1 MSRPHIP
8 LPQKFLIVG
17 LGIQGVKRRAI
28 IGERPCLTA
37 DPFVATA
44 DYVRIQD
51 VPLDSF
57 DVVFLCTPDSV
68 KKEIVEYCVTHGKHV
83 LIEKPF
89 TLEPAVY
96 AELSVLQENTGST
109 IYVAYNHRFEPH
121 IARVKE
127 LLEQGNLGEIYTV
140 SLSYGNGTAELVR
153 LSDWRDSGIGV
164 VADLGSHLL
173 DMIDFW
179 WGLKGRNIDFL
190 DARTIENRA
199 YDQATFRVSGE
210 PSIYAETTMLSWRND
225 FHCHIRGSEGSA
237 HISSLCKW
245 GPTSLTIR
253 GRVRPNGRPDEHTTT
268 LVESDPTW
276 SREFDHFVALIEE
289 GNPGNLATS
298 REISRILGAVSPI

>member
-1 MSRPHIP
+1 MSR
-8 LPQKFLIVG
+8 PQKFLVVG
-17 LGIQGVKRRAI
+17 LGIQGVKRRTI
-28 IGERPCLTA
+28 IGERPCLTV

-44 DYVRIQD
+44 DYRRIQD
-51 VPLDSF
+51 VPIDSF

-68 KKEIVEYCVTHGKHV
+68 KNEIVEYCVTQGKHI

-89 TLEPAVY
+89 TLE
-96 AELSVLQENTGST
+96 LSAYNALSTLQEGTGST

-127 LLEQGNLGEIYTV
+127 LLEQNVLGEIYTV

-153 LSDWRDSGIGV
+153 LSDWRDIGIGV

-179 WGLKGRNIDFL
+179 WGLEGRNIDFL

-199 YDQATFRVSGE
+199 YDQAVFRVSGK
-210 PSIYAETTMLSWRND
+210 PSVYAETTMLSWRND
-225 FHCHIRGSEGSA
+225 FYCHIRGSHGSA

-253 GRVRPNGRPDEHTTT
+253 GRVHPSGRPDEHTIT

-276 SREFDHFVALIEE
+276 AKEFDHFVALIEE
-289 GNPGNLATS
+289 GNPGNLAAS
-298 REISRILGAVSPI
+298 REISRILGAVPPA